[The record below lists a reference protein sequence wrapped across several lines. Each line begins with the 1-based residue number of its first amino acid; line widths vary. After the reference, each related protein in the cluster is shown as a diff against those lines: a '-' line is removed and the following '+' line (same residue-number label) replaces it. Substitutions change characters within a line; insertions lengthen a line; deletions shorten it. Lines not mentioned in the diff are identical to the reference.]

1 MLFSYCKK
9 SLQQQKR
16 LSQIKKKIKKKKNK
30 KQQHKQNKAK

>member
-16 LSQIKKKIKKKKNK
+16 LSQIKKKNKKKNK